1 MTVEESYFRAQAL
14 FKKSG
19 SKAALKTINGI
30 ENKDLFVRLL
40 KAKLAEESGKLETA
54 EETFLDLLDSMTSLS
69 VTCPLGLFHYL
80 AFVSRTR
87 GLSDC
92 LSLFEDLRDA
102 ESEHITPDLYT
113 AVAMGIVWS
122 SREVSRDQ
130 RLESATSVFRS
141 GLARPMKTSKRSEI
155 LIAFADLLAF
165 SGNELKRA
173 ELELSCT
180 GNDEKRKIW
189 TKWEEILIEFNA
201 DLETIKGLARMR
213 ESKPTEPG
221 MVEDAS
227 GVMTISDHPTKP
239 AVDSWLLSIPT
250 GNTINSIYQKFKIDS
265 IVPESAILEQVM
277 GLPAHKAGLLT
288 DPSQEDL
295 RDGGDEETNH
305 VFRPDVTKMLR
316 YYPQDDLR
324 ADVPAVLKNLAGL
337 LPSRKLKHANAQ
349 YIADQCI
356 RMMVSIN
363 LPSRVITED
372 TYNNVDRR
380 TKMAYDLKYIRQLPQ
395 MMGAPTVAVKEKSD
409 IETAKVK
416 KEEIF

>member
-1 MTVEESYFRAQAL
+1 MTVEESYFRAQAQ

-19 SKAALKTINGI
+19 SKSALKTINGI
-30 ENKDLFVRLL
+30 EKKDLFVRLL
-40 KAKLAEESGKLETA
+40 EAKLAEESGNLETV
-54 EETFLDLLDSMTSLS
+54 EDTFLDLLDSMTSLNVS
-69 VTCPLGLFHYL
+69 CPLGLFHYL

-87 GLSDC
+87 GLSEC
-92 LSLFEDLRDA
+92 LSLLEDLRDA

-113 AVAMGIVWS
+113 AVATGIVWS
-122 SREVSRDQ
+122 SRELSRDQ

-173 ELELSCT
+173 ELELSCA

-189 TKWEEILIEFNA
+189 TKWEEILMEFNA
-201 DLETIKGLARMR
+201 DLETIKGLTRMR

-239 AVDSWLLSIPT
+239 AVESWLLSIPT

-265 IVPESAILEQVM
+265 IVPESVVLEQVM
-277 GLPAHKAGLLT
+277 GLPVHKAGLLT
-288 DPSQEDL
+288 DPSEEDL

-395 MMGAPTVAVKEKSD
+395 MMAAPTVAVKEKSD